1 MTTVESLLSFM
12 QGEEFYRRWAAG
24 HLPGSPVTFRL
35 FYLDGHPSMNEPQSV
50 WIGRVGGRLRLV
62 GERCER
68 TYDIRIDRIS
78 GLGYD
83 PQGFLRLRFEPTAG
97 LVSTAVFQAGDDA
110 AASYQRLLHLI
121 AITA

>member
-1 MTTVESLLSFM
+1 MTTVKALLSFM
-12 QGEEFYRRWAAG
+12 QGEEFYRRRAAG
-24 HLPGSPVTFRL
+24 HLPGNPVAFRL
-35 FYLDGHPSMNEPQSV
+35 FYLDGHPSISRPQSV

-62 GERCER
+62 GERGER
-68 TYDIRIDRIS
+68 TYDIPIARIS

-83 PQGFLRLRFEPTAG
+83 PQGLLRLRFEPTAG

-110 AASYQRLLHLI
+110 AASYQQLLHLI